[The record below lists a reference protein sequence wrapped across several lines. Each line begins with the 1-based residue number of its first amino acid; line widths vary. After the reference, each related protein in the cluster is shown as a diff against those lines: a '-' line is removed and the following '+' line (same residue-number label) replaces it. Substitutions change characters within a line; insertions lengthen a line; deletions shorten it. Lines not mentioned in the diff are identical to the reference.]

1 MRALHRSARAPQSY
15 PPLTLVA
22 SLAAAALVHVPLI
35 LLVADG
41 ARFDTIDAATHI
53 GSATPLPALARLR
66 AEGALH
72 PVTTAFPSVTGVAYA
87 PFLTGRFPGPSGL
100 PGLRWFDRSHTRC
113 RRFPYA
119 RSYLGAEMRHL
130 DEDLD
135 PSHPTLFEL
144 APSRFNAMSMLGRGT
159 SSRERLGRDAPTL
172 ARAAYTHWIGN
183 VDGWI
188 ALDEHVA
195 RVSTRHIIEH
205 RPAFACI
212 ALLGLDKASHT
223 AGHDSAVARRALATI
238 DHSVAELRA
247 ALERAGMWN
256 DTHLWIV
263 SDHGHSVVHGH
274 DDLAALVRTGG
285 HRVLAHPWLF
295 ARRPEVAVM
304 VSGNAMAHLY
314 VELER
319 RERAGWSA
327 LRMRWDPLVSTLLA
341 RDSVDLV
348 ILPQLDGTVE
358 VRSRTRGSATITA
371 RNGRYGYRTH
381 HGDPLHVGL
390 ELEHVYASDAF
401 DAQAASEYPDSI
413 VQIAQLA
420 ASARSGDII
429 VSAAPRWDFRERW
442 EPVAHASTH
451 GSLHRDHMRVPLLVS
466 APVGGTPR
474 RTADVMP
481 SALAALGLPEARDL
495 DGASFM

>member
-1 MRALHRSARAPQSY
+1 MS
-15 PPLTLVA
+15 
-22 SLAAAALVHVPLI
+22 LI

-41 ARFDTIDAATHI
+41 ARFDTIDAATRADS
-53 GSATPLPALARLR
+53 SAPLPALAQLR

-72 PVTTAFPSVTGVAYA
+72 RVATAFPSVTGVAYA
-87 PFLTGRFPGPSGL
+87 PFLTGRFPGPCGL

-135 PSHPTLFEL
+135 PSHPTIFEL

-159 SSRERLGRDAPTL
+159 SSTERIGRDARTL

-195 RVSTRHIIEH
+195 RVSTRHIIER
-205 RPAFACI
+205 RPDFACI

-238 DHSVAELRA
+238 DSAVRELRA
-247 ALERAGMWN
+247 ALERASRWE

-263 SDHGHSVVHGH
+263 SDHGHSAVHAH
-274 DDLAALVRTGG
+274 DDLAALVRASD
-285 HRVLAHPWLF
+285 HRVLAHPWLL
-295 ARRPEVAVM
+295 ARGEAVAVM

-314 VELER
+314 LELHR

-327 LRMRWDPLVSTLLA
+327 LRERWEPLVRMLLA
-341 RDSVDLV
+341 RESVDLV
-348 ILPQLDGTVE
+348 MLPIDDSQTE
-358 VRSRTRGSATITA
+358 VRSRERGSAIITA
-371 RNGRYGYRTH
+371 ANGRYSYRTLD
-381 HGDPLHVGL
+381 GDPLGVGF
-390 ELEHVYASDAF
+390 ELQNVYASDAF
-401 DAQAASEYPDSI
+401 DALARGDYPDAI

-429 VSAAPRWDFRERW
+429 VSATPGWDFREKW
-442 EPVAHASTH
+442 EPVRHASTH
-451 GSLHRDHMRVPLLVS
+451 GSLHKDHMLVPLLVS
-466 APVGGTPR
+466 RPVSGTAR

-481 SALAALGLPEARDL
+481 SALAALRLPPANDL
-495 DGASFM
+495 DGISFF

>member
-1 MRALHRSARAPQSY
+1 M
-15 PPLTLVA
+15 
-22 SLAAAALVHVPLI
+22 PLI

-41 ARFDTIDAATHI
+41 ARFDTIDAATRA
-53 GSATPLPALARLR
+53 GSAAPLPALAQLR

-87 PFLTGRFPGPSGL
+87 PFLTGRFPGPCGL

-135 PSHPTLFEL
+135 PAHPTIFEL

-159 SSRERLGRDAPTL
+159 SSTERLGRDARTL
-172 ARAAYTHWIGN
+172 MRAAYTHWIGN

-188 ALDEHVA
+188 ALDQHVA
-195 RVSTRHIIEH
+195 RVSTRHIIER
-205 RPAFACI
+205 RPDFACV

-223 AGHDSAVARRALATI
+223 AGHDSAVARHALATI
-238 DHSVAELRA
+238 DTAVRELRS
-247 ALERAGMWN
+247 ALERAGRWN

-263 SDHGHSVVHGH
+263 SDHGHSTVRAH
-274 DDLAALVRTGG
+274 DDLAALVRASDY
-285 HRVLAHPWLF
+285 RVLAHPWLL
-295 ARRPEVAVM
+295 ARGEAVAVM

-314 VELER
+314 VELHR

-327 LRMRWDPLVSTLLA
+327 LRERWEPLVRTLLG

-348 ILPQLDGTVE
+348 MLPLNDAQTE
-358 VRSRTRGSATITA
+358 VRSRDRGSAIITVA
-371 RNGRYGYRTH
+371 NGRYSYRTVD
-381 HGDPLHVGL
+381 GDPLGVGL
-390 ELEHVYASDAF
+390 ELQNVYASDAF
-401 DAQAASEYPDSI
+401 DALASGDYPDAI

-420 ASARSGDII
+420 SSARSGDII

-442 EPVAHASTH
+442 EPVKHASTH
-451 GSLHRDHMRVPLLVS
+451 GSLHRDHMLVPLLVS
-466 APVGGTPR
+466 KPVRGTAR

-481 SALAALGLPEARDL
+481 SALAALGLPKASEL
-495 DGASFM
+495 DGSSFM

>member
-1 MRALHRSARAPQSY
+1 MS
-15 PPLTLVA
+15 
-22 SLAAAALVHVPLI
+22 LI

-41 ARFDTIDAATHI
+41 ARFDTIDAATRAD
-53 GSATPLPALARLR
+53 SPAPLPALAQLR

-72 PVTTAFPSVTGVAYA
+72 RVATAFPSVTGVAYA
-87 PFLTGRFPGPSGL
+87 PFLTGRFPGPCGL

-135 PSHPTLFEL
+135 PSHPTIFEL

-159 SSRERLGRDAPTL
+159 SSTERIGRDARTL

-195 RVSTRHIIEH
+195 RVSTQHIIER
-205 RPAFACI
+205 RPDFACI

-238 DHSVAELRA
+238 DSAVRELRA
-247 ALERAGMWN
+247 GLEHAGRWE

-263 SDHGHSVVHGH
+263 SDHGHSAVHAH
-274 DDLAALVRTGG
+274 DDLAALVRASD
-285 HRVLAHPWLF
+285 HRVLAHPWLL
-295 ARRPEVAVM
+295 ARGEAVAVM

-314 VELER
+314 LELHR

-327 LRMRWDPLVSTLLA
+327 LRERWEPLVRMLLA
-341 RDSVDLV
+341 RESVDLV
-348 ILPQLDGTVE
+348 MLPIDDSQTE
-358 VRSRTRGSATITA
+358 VRSRERGSAIITA
-371 RNGRYGYRTH
+371 ANGRYSYRTLD
-381 HGDPLHVGL
+381 GDPLGVGF
-390 ELEHVYASDAF
+390 ELQNVYASDAF
-401 DAQAASEYPDSI
+401 DALARGDYPDAI

-429 VSAAPRWDFRERW
+429 VSATPGWDFREKW
-442 EPVAHASTH
+442 EPVRHASTH
-451 GSLHRDHMRVPLLVS
+451 GSLHKDHMLVPLLVS
-466 APVGGTPR
+466 RPVGGTAR

-481 SALAALGLPEARDL
+481 SALAALRLPPANDL
-495 DGASFM
+495 DGISFF

>member
-1 MRALHRSARAPQSY
+1 M
-15 PPLTLVA
+15 
-22 SLAAAALVHVPLI
+22 PLI

-41 ARFDTIDAATHI
+41 ARFDTIDAATRA
-53 GSATPLPALARLR
+53 GSAAPLPALAQLR
-66 AEGALH
+66 ADGALH

-159 SSRERLGRDAPTL
+159 NRSERLGRDARTL
-172 ARAAYTHWIGN
+172 VRAAYTHWVGN
-183 VDGWI
+183 VEGWI

-205 RPAFACI
+205 RPDFACV

-223 AGHDSAVARRALATI
+223 AGHDSALAGRALATI
-238 DHSVAELRA
+238 DRAVGELRA
-247 ALERAGMWN
+247 ALERAGRW
-256 DTHLWIV
+256 DETQLWIV
-263 SDHGHSVVHGH
+263 SDHGHSAVGAH
-274 DDLAALVRTGG
+274 DDLATLVRVSG
-285 HRVLAHPWLF
+285 HRVLAHPWLL
-295 ARRPEVAVM
+295 ARRAEVAVM

-314 VELER
+314 LELGR
-319 RERAGWSA
+319 RKRAGWSA
-327 LRMRWDPLVSTLLA
+327 LRERWEPLVRTLLA
-341 RDSVDLV
+341 RKSVDHV
-348 ILPQLDGTVE
+348 ILPLDDTQAE
-358 VRSRTRGSATITA
+358 VRSRDRGSAIITVA
-371 RNGRYGYRTH
+371 NGRYSYRTLD
-381 HGDPLHVGL
+381 GDPLGVGY
-390 ELEHVYASDAF
+390 ELQNVYAF
-401 DAQAASEYPDSI
+401 DAWDALANSDYPDAI

-420 ASARSGDII
+420 SSARSGDII
-429 VSAAPRWDFRERW
+429 VSASPGWDFRERW
-442 EPVAHASTH
+442 EPVRHASTH
-451 GSLHRDHMRVPLLVS
+451 GSLHRDHILVPLLVS
-466 APVGGTPR
+466 KAVSGAPR
-474 RTADVMP
+474 RTTDVVP
-481 SALAALGLPEARDL
+481 SALAALRLPGVGEL